1 MELNNFFLKIKKF
14 YDESLLI
21 LKLGYPLIIS
31 QLLMVLMG
39 FFDSIMAGNVSPIE
53 LAGLAIALAIFHPLF
68 LLVLGILIPL
78 SAIISQLFGADNSEE
93 IVKNTIQGLWLSQ
106 IFAFLSIIFLSNSHH
121 FLYEFGYEEEV
132 IRQSLAWIS
141 EKIKPPFTLKELKDT
156 SLTTLKKVNVEKYSC
171 LNLSLIN

>member
-1 MELNNFFLKIKKF
+1 MKLISLSLKLKIF
-14 YDESLLI
+14 FRESFLI

-31 QLLMVLMG
+31 QLLMVMME

-93 IVKNTIQGLWLSQ
+93 IVKNTIQ
-106 IFAFLSIIFLSNSHH
+106 
-121 FLYEFGYEEEV
+121 
-132 IRQSLAWIS
+132 
-141 EKIKPPFTLKELKDT
+141 D
-156 SLTTLKKVNVEKYSC
+156 
-171 LNLSLIN
+171 